1 MHRSLTR
8 LGAALALA
16 GLLLPQDA
24 VSAPAPKRELA
35 PLPSSKTALV
45 PFEVTP
51 FPYRGEVPDKNRPFL
66 DVADGERHGHS
77 TVRGGTYWEDQ
88 TYSDQRVL
96 LHIPK
101 GFDPR
106 RPALM
111 VVFFHGNEATLERD
125 VRNRQAVP
133 RQITESGLNAVL
145 VAPQFAVNAL
155 DSSAGRFWEPGVFAQ
170 FLREAGD
177 RLTELYGD
185 ARARGAF
192 HNAPVV
198 VAAYSGGYNPAAF
211 VLHAGRA
218 DDRLRGVVLFD
229 ALYGEHDKFLGW
241 LEKRPPAFFVST
253 FGKSSREENT
263 TLQRML
269 TARGISFQNA
279 LPRQSCARQRDV
291 HRRHRRRQ
299 AHGLHDRSLGRR
311 PLEGGAAQDPRLRA
325 RAVSPR
331 RGDAEAEIA
340 SQAAVAETSLARRQE
355 ILHSCI
361 DPSTMGRPPAAVR
374 LFGEAR

>member
-1 MHRSLTR
+1 MTAAMLRSLTR

-16 GLLLPQDA
+16 CLLLPQDA

-133 RQITESGLNAVL
+133 RQITESGLNVVL

-177 RLTELYGD
+177 RLAQLYGD
-185 ARARGAF
+185 GRARGAF

-229 ALYGEHDKFLGW
+229 ALYGEHDKFVGW

-253 FGKSSREENT
+253 FGKASREENT
-263 TLQRML
+263 TLQRLL
-269 TARGISFQNA
+269 TERGVRIQTTLPANLARGSVAFIA
-279 LPRQSCARQRDV
+279 ADDDV
-291 HRRHRRRQ
+291 KHMDFMTAAWVDDPLKVVLRRIP
-299 AHGLHDRSLGRR
+299 GFT
-311 PLEGGAAQDPRLRA
+311 RA
-325 RAVSPR
+325 
-331 RGDAEAEIA
+331 
-340 SQAAVAETSLARRQE
+340 
-355 ILHSCI
+355 
-361 DPSTMGRPPAAVR
+361 PAAPA
-374 LFGEAR
+374 GATPKQK

>member
-1 MHRSLTR
+1 MYRSLA

-16 GLLLPQDA
+16 GLLLPDSA
-24 VSAPAPKRELA
+24 MSAPAPKRELA

-51 FPYRGEVPDKNRPFL
+51 FPYHGEVPDKNQPFL
-66 DVADGERHGHS
+66 DVADGERRGHS

-111 VVFFHGNEATLERD
+111 VVFFHGNEAMLARD
-125 VRNRQAVP
+125 VRTRQAVP

-170 FLREAGD
+170 FVREAGE

-192 HNAPVV
+192 HGAPVV

-211 VLHAGRA
+211 VLHSGRV

-229 ALYGEHDKFLGW
+229 ALYGQYDKFVGW

-253 FGKSSREENT
+253 FGKASREENT
-263 TLQRML
+263 TLQRLL
-269 TARGISFQNA
+269 TERGVRIQTTLPANLARGSVAFIA
-279 LPRQSCARQRDV
+279 AADDV
-291 HRRHRRRQ
+291 KHMDFMTEAWVDDPLKVVLRRIP
-299 AHGLHDRSLGRR
+299 GFT
-311 PLEGGAAQDPRLRA
+311 RA
-325 RAVSPR
+325 
-331 RGDAEAEIA
+331 
-340 SQAAVAETSLARRQE
+340 
-355 ILHSCI
+355 
-361 DPSTMGRPPAAVR
+361 PAAPA
-374 LFGEAR
+374 GATPKQK

>member
-1 MHRSLTR
+1 VTGTIHRSLAR
-8 LGAALALA
+8 LGAALVLA
-16 GLLLPQDA
+16 GLLLPEVA
-24 VSAPAPKRELA
+24 VPAPAPKRDLA

-45 PFEVTP
+45 PFEISP
-51 FPYRGEVPDKNRPFL
+51 FPYRGELPEKNLPFL
-66 DVADGERHGHS
+66 DVADGERRGHS

-111 VVFFHGNEATLERD
+111 VVFFHGNEATLARD

-133 RQITESGLNAVL
+133 RQVTESGLNAVL

-170 FLREAGD
+170 FVREAGD

-192 HNAPVV
+192 QGAPVV

-211 VLHAGRA
+211 VLQSGRV

-229 ALYGEHDKFLGW
+229 ALYGQYDKFAGW

-253 FGKSSREENT
+253 FGKASREENT
-263 TLQRML
+263 TLQHML
-269 TARGISFQNA
+269 TERGVRFQNVLPPTLARGSVTFIA
-279 LPRQSCARQRDV
+279 ATDDV
-291 HRRHRRRQ
+291 KHMDFMTEAWVDDPLKVVLRRIP
-299 AHGLHDRSLGRR
+299 GF
-311 PLEGGAAQDPRLRA
+311 A
-325 RAVSPR
+325 RA
-331 RGDAEAEIA
+331 
-340 SQAAVAETSLARRQE
+340 
-355 ILHSCI
+355 
-361 DPSTMGRPPAAVR
+361 PAAPAAPA
-374 LFGEAR
+374 GATPKPK

>member
-8 LGAALALA
+8 LCAALALA
-16 GLLLPQDA
+16 SLLLPQDA

-35 PLPSSKTALV
+35 PLPASKTTLV

-51 FPYRGEVPDKNRPFL
+51 FPYRGEVPEKNRPFL

-133 RQITESGLNAVL
+133 RQVTESGLNAVL

-170 FLREAGD
+170 FIAEAD
-177 RLTELYGD
+177 ERLTELYGD
-185 ARARGAF
+185 ERARGAF
-192 HNAPVV
+192 HAAPVV
-198 VAAYSGGYNPAAF
+198 IAAYSGGYNPAAF
-211 VLHAGRA
+211 ILQSGRV
-218 DDRLRGVVLFD
+218 DGRLRGLLLFD
-229 ALYGEHDKFLGW
+229 ALFGEYDKFADW
-241 LEKRPPAFFVST
+241 IVRRPPAFFVSA
-253 FGKSSREENT
+253 FGKAARDENA

-269 TARGISFQNA
+269 TERGVRFQTTLPASLALGSVAFIAANDEVKHNDFMTESWVNDPLRVVLRRIDGFART
-279 LPRQSCARQRDV
+279 
-291 HRRHRRRQ
+291 
-299 AHGLHDRSLGRR
+299 
-311 PLEGGAAQDPRLRA
+311 GGAPTGS
-325 RAVSPR
+325 VPK
-331 RGDAEAEIA
+331 
-340 SQAAVAETSLARRQE
+340 TK
-355 ILHSCI
+355 
-361 DPSTMGRPPAAVR
+361 
-374 LFGEAR
+374 